1 MLPRIWTAIVKLRE
15 FERSEKMTRA
25 EFEAQKLAKFRK
37 LVDHAQRHSPYYA
50 DVIKAQGIDVATC
63 VPENFPALTRAI
75 VNEHFDRIVTDRR
88 ITRAAIDRF
97 LEGSHDPRNL
107 FLGAYHVIHTSG
119 TSGASA
125 PLVYSETDWARGM
138 VQSLRPGWK
147 PPRKFKFRRYRTA
160 YYGALGGHFG
170 GVAMIGVVK
179 RGLLRLFSRIEM
191 VEINDPLKSAV
202 ERLNAFSPEFVIGYV
217 AALKVLAVEQRAGR
231 LHIAPGTVAGGGETM
246 TVSDRQLL
254 EQAFNCQVRCT
265 YGTTE
270 HLMMGITAPGTS
282 TMVLYDDDLHYEIR
296 DDHCLITNLFN
307 RTMPM
312 IRHRLDD
319 ILRPALGPSPAP
331 PYLAI
336 ESIIGRSELI
346 MQFVTEDGHL
356 EPLLPF
362 SFLTLQVP
370 GMVGFQ
376 IRLLDE
382 VHFRVLIR
390 VDAALTPQEVE
401 VCAEEVR
408 KGVFAILQRKRMA
421 NVGFDIT
428 VVSELPIDP
437 RTRKLK
443 LIVDDRTAASAP
455 ALQ

>member
-15 FERSEKMTRA
+15 FERSEKLTRA
-25 EFEAQKLAKFRK
+25 ELVAKKLVKFRK
-37 LVDHAQRHSPYYA
+37 LVAHAQRHSPYYA
-50 DVIKAQGIDVATC
+50 DVIKAQRIDVATC
-63 VPENFPALTRAI
+63 IPENFPVLTRAL

-97 LEGSHDPRNL
+97 LEGSHDARNL

-125 PLVYSETDWARGM
+125 PVVYSETDWARGM
-138 VQSLRPGWK
+138 VQGLRPGWT
-147 PPRKFKFRRYRTA
+147 PPRKFQFHRYRTA

-170 GVAMIGVVK
+170 GVGMIGVIK

-191 VEINDPLKSAV
+191 VEINDPLESAV

-231 LHIAPGTVAGGGETM
+231 LHIAPGTVTGGGETM
-246 TVSDRQLL
+246 TASDRQLL

-270 HLMMGITAPGTS
+270 HLVMGITAPGTS
-282 TMVLYDDDLHYEIR
+282 TMVLYDDDLHYEMR

-307 RTMPM
+307 RTMPL
-312 IRHRLDD
+312 IRHRLED
-319 ILRPALGPSPAP
+319 IVRPASGPPPVP

-336 ESIIGRSELI
+336 ESIIGRSELV
-346 MQFVTEDGHL
+346 MHFVNQDGHL

-362 SFLTLQVP
+362 SFFTLHVT

-376 IRLLDE
+376 IRLLDDA
-382 VHFRVLIR
+382 HFRVLIR
-390 VDAALTPQEVE
+390 VDAALTPHEVE
-401 VCAEEVR
+401 ACAEEAR
-408 KGVFAILQRKRMA
+408 KGVFVILQRKRMA

-428 VVSELPIDP
+428 VVPELPIDP

-443 LIVDDRTAASAP
+443 LVVDDRAAASAP
-455 ALQ
+455 AMQ